1 MTSVALSAVA
11 SPLDDIRL
19 GVVCPMANE
28 AATAIDFVDAVLS
41 ECSRFPFRSI
51 TMFVIVDLVSRD
63 ETRRALDRHRVQQ
76 PELRVVW
83 APETRGVADAYVRGY
98 REAIAAG
105 CDWILEID
113 AGFSHDPRDI
123 GAFVDAMTDGCDC
136 VFGSR
141 FIAGGRNRA
150 TRRRRLISRAG
161 TRLTN
166 ALLGTRLTDMTSGF
180 QLFTRPAL
188 ELVLAGGIRSKGPYF
203 QTEMKVHGRNLRIAE
218 VPIRYHAGT
227 HTVGIRAI
235 SESLDTL
242 GRLFRM
248 RLAGNL

>member
-11 SPLDDIRL
+11 SSLDDIRL

-28 AATAIDFVDAVLS
+28 AATAVDFVDAVLS
-41 ECSRFPFRSI
+41 ECERFSFRSI
-51 TMFVIVDLVSRD
+51 TMFVVVDLVSHD
-63 ETRRALDRHRVQQ
+63 DTRGVLDRHRRRRPQ
-76 PELRVVW
+76 LRVVW
-83 APETRGVADAYVRGY
+83 APETRGVSDAYVRGY

-113 AGFSHDPRDI
+113 AGFSHDPADI

-161 TRLTN
+161 TTLTN
-166 ALLGTRLTDMTSGF
+166 ALLGTSLTDMTSGF
-180 QLFTRPAL
+180 QLFTRQAL
-188 ELVLAGGIRSKGPYF
+188 ELVLADGIRSKGPFF
-203 QTEMKVHGRNLRIAE
+203 QTEMKVHGRNLRTAE
-218 VPIRYHAGT
+218 VPIRYQAGT
-227 HTVGIRAI
+227 HGVGIRAI
-235 SESLDTL
+235 SESLETL
-242 GRLFRM
+242 ARLVVT
-248 RLAGNL
+248 RLAGEL